1 MNRNIHHHKVKEVE
15 AKNKIEEL
23 SFKNHKLTLDL
34 EHSNE
39 KNLDLAMRFV
49 SLMVV

>member
-1 MNRNIHHHKVKEVE
+1 MNRNIYHHKVKE
-15 AKNKIEEL
+15 AKNKTEEL

-34 EHSNE
+34 EYSNG
-39 KNLDLAMRFV
+39 KYLDLAMRFV